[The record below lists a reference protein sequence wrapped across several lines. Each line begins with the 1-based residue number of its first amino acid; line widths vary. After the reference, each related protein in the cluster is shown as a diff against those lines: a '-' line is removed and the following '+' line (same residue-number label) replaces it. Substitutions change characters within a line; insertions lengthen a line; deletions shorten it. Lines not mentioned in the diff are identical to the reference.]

1 MVMKNL
7 PGYPSIPFA
16 TYVKRWI
23 IIGLL
28 ACLPGIACAET
39 AYVIDRLL
47 AGIHEDKTQDSTVLE
62 VLPTGSALEVISR
75 EEDFTRVRT
84 TNGIVG
90 WIDTNYLMSEKPAQ
104 LLLMELE
111 AVQEQT
117 ETELKEAK
125 AQLGKLTEKAS
136 DNDFD
141 FISEIEARI
150 GFEIP
155 LPSTA
160 HQKWVLL
167 ILGFV
172 LSFALGGYLTDRTIC
187 RRYYL
192 VERGRKRPLSKIRDN
207 KNPKTENKGKEDKTT
222 QQPMGTEPKESR
234 D

>member
-7 PGYPSIPFA
+7 PGYQSIPFA
-16 TYVKRWI
+16 TYAKRWI

-28 ACLPGIACAET
+28 ACLPGMACAET

-47 AGIHEDKTQDSTVLE
+47 AGIHKDKAQDSTVLE

-75 EEDFTRVRT
+75 EEDFTRVRSA
-84 TNGIVG
+84 NGIVG

-111 AVQEQT
+111 AIQEQT

-160 HQKWVLL
+160 HRKWVLL

-192 VERGRKRPLSKIRDN
+192 VERGRRPIRKIRDN
-207 KNPKTENKGKEDKTT
+207 KNPRTENKGKEDKTT
-222 QQPMGTEPKESR
+222 QQPTETEPEEGR